1 MEKIAG
7 FISIGVILII
17 CIEAWSWGYG
27 EIIQRTFKKGADAGT
42 DTVDDENKFTIADPP
57 GDNAKDIDPLHPFFY

>member
-7 FISIGVILII
+7 FISIGVMLII
-17 CIEAWSWGYG
+17 YIKAWSWGHG
-27 EIIQRTFKKGADAGT
+27 EMIQKIFKKGADAGA

-57 GDNAKDIDPLHPFFY
+57 GDDAKDIDPLHLY